1 MKQRHSFNLI
11 EILLAIGIIAV
22 GLSSAMVLFTS
33 GLRVNSD
40 AAQSGILPDA
50 VEVILSEV
58 RRKVLKDAPEKG
70 WSQEAA
76 AWPSG
81 TDASAW
87 PAAGVELS
95 SFPAADLSSDKTLIV
110 NGDSILYRQLKVT
123 GVNDSGVPNAW
134 ESGFSAIAEVRKIAS
149 PDDIIISNPR
159 EPQSQL
165 LTRDPSTKKVRFPDA
180 GDAVAGDPRLEKND
194 AQLNSRLVLEVRISY
209 PAEVPMASRESQI
222 YRLEIFNEKYNRFNP

>member
-1 MKQRHSFNLI
+1 MKQRNSFNLI

-50 VEVILSEV
+50 VEAILSEV

-81 TDASAW
+81 TNAAAW
-87 PAAGVELS
+87 SDAGVALS
-95 SFPAADLSSDKTLIV
+95 SFSTTGANAGKTLIV
-110 NGDSILYRQLKVT
+110 NGDNILYRQLKVT
-123 GVNDSGVPNAW
+123 GVDSGGKPNDW
-134 ESGFSAIAEVRKIAS
+134 ESGFAAIAEVRRIAS
-149 PDDIIISNPR
+149 PDDIIISKPQ
-159 EPQSQL
+159 EPAAQL

-180 GDAVAGDPRLEKND
+180 GDAVAGDTKLDKND
-194 AQLNSRLVLEVRISY
+194 AQLNSRIVLEVRISC
-209 PAEVPMASRESQI
+209 PAELPMASRESQI